1 MFVGHY
7 SSAFIGKRLAPQVPL
22 WVLLLAAQL
31 VDVAWALFVL
41 IGIERFSLDPSLP
54 SNPLVLEY
62 MPFTHSLIGAIAW
75 GVLGGAIVLA
85 TPRLGG
91 TLAAAAIAGLVVVS
105 HWVLDLVVHRPDLTL
120 FGVDPKL
127 GLGLWNLPL
136 TAFAVEI
143 AVLVAAAAWYA
154 RGASAAA
161 RRAVARGV
169 GVLIVLQV
177 VTMLG
182 PVPPSTAA
190 LALSMLVT
198 FCALAWAAARG
209 ERRLAD

>member
-7 SSAFIGKRLAPQVPL
+7 SSAFVGKALAPRVPL
-22 WVLLLAAQL
+22 WVLLIAAQL

-41 IGIERFSLDPSLP
+41 FGIERFSLDPSLP

-62 MPFTHSLIGAIAW
+62 MPFTHSLVGAIAW

-91 TLAAAAIAGLVVVS
+91 TLGAAVIAGLVVVS

-120 FGVDPKL
+120 FGGDPKL
-127 GLGLWNLPL
+127 GFGLWNLPV

-154 RGASAAA
+154 RGASTAA
-161 RRAVARGV
+161 RTAVTRGV

-177 VTMLG
+177 
-182 PVPPSTAA
+182 
-190 LALSMLVT
+190 
-198 FCALAWAAARG
+198 
-209 ERRLAD
+209 